1 MKSNVQKTDSKSSK
15 RPLGITVGSIIIL
28 VLSAVV
34 FIFIPTMVKG
44 TGSKELPPMGYYKNK
59 PIEYKPGSVFTAM
72 MNNRLQN
79 ESELTDSTYFGC
91 LQGAFSDAVVRMAIE
106 DEMKKSGYVVP
117 DSAIDR
123 IMIRYFSDENGNYS
137 PKLYNETNDSTK
149 VSMRKELHDE
159 LFIGQYLTDFF
170 GDTSNYY
177 TYGSQNMLF
186 GVKSPSA
193 EADFIYAMNSPVK
206 TFDVVAFAL
215 SGFPQEE
222 VIAYGKKNQEMFKSY
237 DLSVITVASEAE
249 ANKVLKRIN
258 NNEITFDDAVTE
270 YSNNN
275 YGSGKFANNSA
286 YQMKALFVSDD
297 DFNSVAN
304 LRNGEISNP
313 VKTSTTYSIFRCDGA
328 SKEADFND
336 AQVLGKIAYY
346 ISTNER
352 FVIEDYFMAKAREFA
367 SAAAVEGFDTACAEY
382 GLTKYTTDP
391 FAINYGS
398 NPLLTNAPENIPA
411 LTGVNNSENF
421 LKTAFALKENEISSP
436 VVLND
441 NIVVVKLVSSKTEE
455 SDIKDLFK
463 MYFSGYASS
472 FDQTSL
478 RTMFVQS
485 DDVKDNTMTVFL
497 QNMMSNTND

>member
-1 MKSNVQKTDSKSSK
+1 MKTNVQKAEPKNNK
-15 RPLGITVGSIIIL
+15 KPLGITIGSIIIL

-34 FIFIPTMVKG
+34 FIFIPTMVRG
-44 TGSKELPPMGYYKNK
+44 TGAKELPPMGYYKNK
-59 PIEYKPGSVFTAM
+59 PIEYKQGSVFTAM

-79 ESELTDSTYFGC
+79 ESELTDSAYFGC
-91 LQGAFSDAVVRMAIE
+91 LQGAFSDTVVRMAIE

-270 YSNNN
+270 YSNSN

-304 LRNGEISNP
+304 LKNGEISNP
-313 VKTSTTYSIFRCDGA
+313 IKTSTTYSIFRCDGA
-328 SKEADFND
+328 SKEADFTD

-352 FVIEDYFMAKAREFA
+352 FVIEDYFMAKARDFA

-411 LTGVNNSENF
+411 LTGVNYNENF
-421 LKTAFALKENEISSP
+421 LKTAFALKENEISAP

-455 SDIKDLFK
+455 NDIMDLFK
-463 MYFSGYASS
+463 MYFGGYASS
-472 FDQTSL
+472 FDQASL

-485 DDVKDNTMTVFL
+485 EDVKDNTMTVFL
-497 QNMMSNTND
+497 QNMMSNNNN